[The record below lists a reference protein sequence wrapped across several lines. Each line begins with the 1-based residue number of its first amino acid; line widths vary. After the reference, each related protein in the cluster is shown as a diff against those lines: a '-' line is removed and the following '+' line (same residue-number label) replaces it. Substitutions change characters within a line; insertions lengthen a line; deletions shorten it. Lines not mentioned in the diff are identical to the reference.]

1 MISTVFSLLTSATVH
16 TYPEMIVQGILT
28 GGTPEL
34 YSLKSV
40 ENASSRSFLLPR
52 FNLMGKIEYAGNKW
66 ETREGEMRLLD
77 EDFGGCIIRRV
88 EEADTEQSV
97 PAVAYK
103 VEQPRHTGTTHPRT
117 YQADK
122 F

>member
-1 MISTVFSLLTSATVH
+1 M
-16 TYPEMIVQGILT
+16 T

-34 YSLKSV
+34 YSLKRV

-88 EEADTEQSV
+88 EETDTEQSV